1 MIKQFITAVVLAVA
15 VAASGAAQA
24 HRFHAG
30 MTDVSQNAATGSIEI
45 VHTYMAHDVEA
56 LLAKLNKE
64 QSDLTQPEDE
74 ASLRAYMEKH
84 FFVLDAEGKRIPTRW
99 IGMSAAADT
108 VVVFQEIEK
117 TPVTAISRIHD
128 TVLTDLLPNQRNTVN
143 VVDGGGRRT
152 LTFTRSNTDQ
162 NVR

>member
-1 MIKQFITAVVLAVA
+1 MIKQFITAITLAAA
-15 VAASGAAQA
+15 VAASGVAQA

-30 MTDVSQNAATGSIEI
+30 MTDVTQNAGTGSIEI
-45 VHTYMAHDVEA
+45 VHTYMAHDMEA

-74 ASLRAYMEKH
+74 ASLRAYMDKH
-84 FFVLDAEGKRIPTRW
+84 FYVLDAEGKRIPTRW

-117 TPVTAISRIHD
+117 TPVKAIARIHD

-143 VVDGGGRRT
+143 IADGGSRRS

>member
-1 MIKQFITAVVLAVA
+1 MIKHFITAITLAAA
-15 VAASGAAQA
+15 VAASGVAQA

-30 MTDVSQNAATGSIEI
+30 MTDVTQNTATGSIEI
-45 VHTYMAHDVEA
+45 VHTYMAHDMEA

-74 ASLRAYMEKH
+74 ASLRAYMDQH
-84 FFVLDAEGKRIPTRW
+84 FQVLDAEGKRIPTRW

-117 TPVTAISRIHD
+117 TQVKAIARIHD

-143 VVDGGGRRT
+143 IVDGGSRRS

>member
-1 MIKQFITAVVLAVA
+1 MIRQFITGLALAAA
-15 VAASGAAQA
+15 VAASGLAQA

-30 MTDVSQNAATGSIEI
+30 MTDITQNAATGSIEI

-84 FFVLDAEGKRIPTRW
+84 FYLLDAEGKRIPARW

-117 TPVTAISRIHD
+117 TTVKAISRIHD

-143 VVDGGGRRT
+143 IADGGARRS
-152 LTFTRSNTDQ
+152 LTFTRSNTEQ